1 MTGSCTAG
9 HATAAR
15 TRGTLV
21 AVSPQPI
28 AEAAQARFLMLCAE
42 GRYAEAEAMLSI
54 VYPNAAPGAGDEI
67 VARAAFYEDWGDAVI
82 ADDPPVACTAYAQAE
97 ELFATV
103 ASWSTEAEQQV
114 TAAVD
119 RVQAKQLH
127 AS

>member
-1 MTGSCTAG
+1 M
-9 HATAAR
+9 
-15 TRGTLV
+15 
-21 AVSPQPI
+21 SPQPI

-103 ASWSTEAEQQV
+103 ASWSTDSE
-114 TAAVD
+114 D
-119 RVQAKQLH
+119 RVTTDIDRLQAKQ
-127 AS
+127 AQRS